1 MFRKNY
7 LSVLLV
13 MTVMLVFCSSENSQT
28 HALFDLKTPAV
39 GPFPS
44 NRFTVVDDGNIT
56 GIRINMPKPD
66 CVARPSDCQDI
77 DILNTLDG
85 FNQLP
90 RISVSFDGPID
101 PASITGRS
109 VLFVSLGNLG
119 HGDGGRGR
127 VVGINRIVWDPA
139 ANVLHAEADEL
150 LEQHARFALIVTN
163 SLRDTAG
170 DPVEASVEFE
180 QFRRALNRGQTHDPE
195 LKRYRKSLLEALQA
209 AREAGIPENEVVS
222 ASVFT
227 TQSSTALME
236 KIRDQIKA
244 GTPAPADFNLG
255 SDGSRTVFSRT
266 AVTGITF
273 NQQTGVS
280 PATFSPVPLNLSLLQ
295 VVPGSVGRI
304 AFGKYS
310 SPDYLSHPCEYIA
323 EVGTLSGTPTM
334 TGVNQIYFNL
344 FIPSGEPPPDGW
356 PVAIFGPGSAPNK
369 NDQPMEVASVM
380 ASHGIAT
387 ISINLMGN
395 GFGPQSTLVVDR
407 TTGGP
412 VTLLAGGR
420 GVDQNGDNV
429 YANGEGRSAAP
440 PRSILS
446 SRDAARQTIA
456 DFMQLVRVIQVGM
469 DVDGNLS
476 SDLDASR
483 IYYFGHSLGAN
494 WGSMFIALEPD
505 VRVGVFNSVATPYDN
520 LRLSPT
526 FRAGSIGVPLSTRT
540 PSLINA
546 PGLTAIGGVAVGA
559 PRFNENLPLRDEPPL
574 VNTVAGAMEIQE
586 FLDRMKWSTQSA
598 SSLVYAPYIRKQ
610 PLASMTG
617 KTVLIQF
624 SKGDRIAMNPG
635 TSALLRAGDLS
646 DRTTYFRNDMAV
658 FENPLVPH
666 DPHLLIRNITLPSAS
681 IFSRAIQDQAGVFL
695 SSNGATM
702 MQPEPA
708 RLFEV
713 PIAGT
718 LPETLNFIL
727 P

>member
-1 MFRKNY
+1 
-7 LSVLLV
+7 
-13 MTVMLVFCSSENSQT
+13 
-28 HALFDLKTPAV
+28 
-39 GPFPS
+39 
-44 NRFTVVDDGNIT
+44 
-56 GIRINMPKPD
+56 MPKPD

-101 PASITGRS
+101 PTSITGRS
-109 VLFVSLGNLG
+109 VLFVSLGDLA
-119 HGDGGRGR
+119 HGEGGRGR

-139 ANVLHAEADEL
+139 ANIIHAEADEL
-150 LEQHARFALIVTN
+150 LEQHTRFALIVTN
-163 SLRDTAG
+163 SLRDTEG
-170 DPVEASVEFE
+170 KPVEASLEFE
-180 QFRRALNRGQTHDPE
+180 QFRRDINNGQTHDPE
-195 LKRYRKSLLEALQA
+195 LKSYRKSLLEALSA
-209 AREAGIPENEVVS
+209 AREAGVPESNIVS

-236 KIRDQIKA
+236 KIRDQVKA
-244 GTPAPADFNLG
+244 GTPSPADFNLG
-255 SDGSRTVFSRT
+255 FDGSRTVFSRSD
-266 AVTGITF
+266 VMGITF
-273 NQQTGVS
+273 NQQISVS
-280 PATFSPVPLNLSLLQ
+280 PPTFAPVPMNLSLLQ

-304 AFGKYS
+304 AFGKYL
-310 SPDYLSHPCEYIA
+310 SPDYLSHPGEYMA
-323 EVGTLSGTPTM
+323 EVGTLNGTPVV

-344 FIPSGEPPPDGW
+344 FVPSGEPPAGGW
-356 PVAIFGPGSAPNK
+356 PVAIFGIGSAPNK
-369 NDQPMEVASVM
+369 NDQPIEVASVL

-395 GFGPQSTLVVDR
+395 GFGPQGTLVVNR
-407 TTGGP
+407 ATGGP
-412 VTLLAGGR
+412 VTLSAGGR

-469 DVDGNLS
+469 DVDGDSRN
-476 SDLDASR
+476 DIDPTR

-505 VRVGVFNSVATPYDN
+505 VHVGVFNSVATPYDN
-520 LRLSPT
+520 LRLSPP
-526 FRAGSIGVPLSTRT
+526 FRASSIGVPLSMRT

-546 PGLTAIGGVAVGA
+546 PGLTTIGGVAVGL

-574 VNTVAGAMEIQE
+574 VNSVRGAMEIQE

-610 PLASMTG
+610 PLTGTTG
-617 KTVLIQF
+617 KSVLIQF

-635 TSALLRAGDLS
+635 TTALLRAGDLS
-646 DRTTYFRNDMAV
+646 DRTTYFRNDTAV
-658 FENPLVPH
+658 LENGAVPH
-666 DPHLLIRNITLPSAS
+666 DPHLLIRNIALPSVS
-681 IFSRAIQDQAGVFL
+681 IFSRAIQNQAGVFL
-695 SSNGATM
+695 ASNGTM
-702 MQPEPA
+702 IMQPEPA

-713 PIAGT
+713 PIAGP